1 MTLRERLRRARLYWR
16 SRALFRECLEDPG
29 VAWTLPFA
37 GDRSVDIR
45 FRTGRRF
52 AMPGRHWPLLPTAC
66 RLDRIGARFEFGD
79 EGKRIELDGL
89 VFHTPLWTRNEAD
102 YLREVLVE
110 DIYGAKSRD
119 FHGKVVVDVG
129 AYVGDASL
137 AFARQGATVHAVEPS
152 AAFSALI
159 RRNAEENGLAAS
171 VVVHAVG
178 LAERAGDAAFG
189 ADRLHF
195 VEGVDYA
202 LRHFPAGIELLK
214 LDCEGAE
221 YHLIGDD
228 RFLAHLAPREIRMEF
243 HRGPEALLPKLEA
256 AGYDVEMG
264 PGTGGKSGPV
274 GLLKAVSRRPSGPSA
289 A

>member
-1 MTLRERLRRARLYWR
+1 MSLRERLRRARLYWR
-16 SRALFRECLEDPG
+16 SRALFRDCLEDPG
-29 VAWTLPFA
+29 VAWTLLFA
-37 GDRSVDIR
+37 GDRSVEIR

-52 AMPGRHWPLLPTAC
+52 AMPARHWPLLPTAC
-66 RLDRIGARFEFGD
+66 RLDRIGARFEFRD

-119 FHGKVVVDVG
+119 FRGKVVVDVG

-152 AAFSALI
+152 AACSALI
-159 RRNAEENGLAAS
+159 RRNAEENGLAAN

-202 LRHFPAGIELLK
+202 LRHFPAHIELLK

-221 YHLIGDD
+221 YHLLADD
-228 RFLAHLAPREIRMEF
+228 RFLAHLAPREIRMEY

-256 AGYDVEMG
+256 AGYDVEMEPSEG
-264 PGTGGKSGPV
+264 SV
-274 GLLKAVSRRPSGPSA
+274 GLLKAISRRASGPSA